1 MRATKIALLASISGL
16 ALQVASPAAFAADLA
31 AKAPILKKA
40 PPAPPQGVWTW
51 WVEGGASGIAGDP
64 FIAGFNNPPFDLMP
78 KRWGWQ
84 GAVGVDYRFAASPW
98 HWSADFRYMENG
110 SNSGSS
116 VETAIFSPGLGAGP
130 GPVPGANSAT
140 RKENNWEADF
150 MVGRDLEIG
159 SPAQLKVGLRVAD
172 IWGQTTGTA
181 RWAFAIITPPSKA
194 GAFSQ
199 TSSYQQTNK
208 WIGVGPRAAIDGS
221 VPLQGAWT
229 LDYNGG
235 IAGLFGHNSVNQTV
249 GVVTTGPGIS
259 TCLSGCP
266 IAASS
271 SSNVFVFN
279 ADAQAGIA
287 YSFTPTAKLS
297 LNYRVDGYWS
307 ALRSFNSAGS
317 PTNLNRVYNGPTLKL
332 TVAY

>member
-1 MRATKIALLASISGL
+1 
-16 ALQVASPAAFAADLA
+16 
-31 AKAPILKKA
+31 
-40 PPAPPQGVWTW
+40 
-51 WVEGGASGIAGDP
+51 
-64 FIAGFNNPPFDLMP
+64 MP

-98 HWSADFRYMENG
+98 HLSADFRYMENG
-110 SNSGSS
+110 SNSGGS

-130 GPVPGANSAT
+130 GPVPGTNSAT

-199 TSSYQQTNK
+199 TSNYQQTNK

-249 GVVTTGPGIS
+249 GVVTTGPGIFHLPVRVPDRGQQQQQRLRVQRGRAGRHRLFLHPDRQIES
-259 TCLSGCP
+259 ELSGRRLLERAP
-266 IAASS
+266 
-271 SSNVFVFN
+271 
-279 ADAQAGIA
+279 
-287 YSFTPTAKLS
+287 KLQFRRQS
-297 LNYRVDGYWS
+297 DE
-307 ALRSFNSAGS
+307 
-317 PTNLNRVYNGPTLKL
+317 LKSRL
-332 TVAY
+332 